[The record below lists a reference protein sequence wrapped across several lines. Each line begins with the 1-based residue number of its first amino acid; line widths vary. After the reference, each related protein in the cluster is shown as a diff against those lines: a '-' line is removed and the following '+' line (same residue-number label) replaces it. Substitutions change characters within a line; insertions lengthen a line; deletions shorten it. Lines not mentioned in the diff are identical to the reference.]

1 MELKYFFFEQAKMEY
16 IITQKVIHLA
26 QDVQKRTTPQKSQIQ
41 V

>member
-1 MELKYFFFEQAKMEY
+1 MEY

-26 QDVQKRTTPQKSQIQ
+26 QDVQKRTTSQKSQIQ